1 MEVLQPSILRL
12 IKRSDS
18 SGQLSFEHLFLHH
31 MDSLYRTAL
40 RMAKN
45 RADAEDLV
53 QDTLFKAYKYFNQL
67 HDYAKAR
74 AWLFQILVNTFY
86 NRRKQLK
93 REPAIVDVDL
103 TEDLVSSSEVSP
115 HYDPL
120 EVFSSLMS
128 DEVVDALD
136 HLHPD
141 FKLVLLLYDVEGLS
155 YDEIAEVCDCSK
167 GTVAS
172 RLYRARE
179 ILRITLE
186 EYARQRG
193 YL

>member
-1 MEVLQPSILRL
+1 
-12 IKRSDS
+12 
-18 SGQLSFEHLFLHH
+18 
-31 MDSLYRTAL
+31 
-40 RMAKN
+40 MAKN
-45 RADAEDLV
+45 RADAEDLL

-67 HDYAKAR
+67 HDHSKAR

-86 NRRKQLK
+86 NKKTKLK
-93 REPAIVDVDL
+93 REPPIVDLEL
-103 TEDLVSSSEVSP
+103 TEDLVSSSLVLP
-115 HYDPL
+115 RYDPL
-120 EVFSSLMS
+120 EVFDSLMS

-136 HLHPD
+136 LLHPT

-179 ILRITLE
+179 ILRITLA
-186 EYARQRG
+186 EYARERG